1 MTDTG
6 ARTSGS
12 DPSRAPSTAAPLA
25 RERRRAWGESVGV
38 LLLLTAVAI
47 VLTWPAT
54 ARLGSAVIDLG
65 DPLLTTWILAWD
77 VHALRTAPFRFFDAN
92 MFHPHRWALAYIDV
106 LEAAFAA

>member
-1 MTDTG
+1 MG
-6 ARTSGS
+6 ASV
-12 DPSRAPSTAAPLA
+12 
-25 RERRRAWGESVGV
+25 GESVGV

-92 MFHPHRWALAYIDV
+92 MFHPHRWALAYTEHLLGRV
-106 LEAAFAA
+106 PLVGLARLAAACSSPTISSVSPRFR